1 MEELKS
7 SFDRKI
13 THKTYPTQRK
23 KNAFLAGYLPFEIME
38 TPLDFRKEYIGSK
51 SKHNYILCDNT
62 FLVRKESKYIGPI
75 IFGAISIFLMISSLL
90 IWYKEHFWDTSE
102 LVLFIISSLVLFSVI
117 IYMITIPQKLLILNR
132 KSSVITFSGVLWA
145 KAITMPLQNIRL
157 IYAGGAA
164 GSPSPDRLNAIRPNK
179 VGTFYTFH
187 FGGNYFQELSFLIWY
202 MDKNRPL
209 PPGDAFDEYRK
220 ADYKRRKE
228 EGFPPP
234 IFRSFIPTREYKHKW
249 QKERDKHWKDIIET
263 DEKGNRVHRIW
274 QSAENVE
281 RHGEWKP
288 VVPQ

>member
-23 KNAFLAGYLPFEIME
+23 KNAFLAGYLPFEILEKPNDKKKSYVGINTDIIYLDDMYIVTNE
-38 TPLDFRKEYIGSK
+38 TNNILPLIIGG
-51 SKHNYILCDNT
+51 L
-62 FLVRKESKYIGPI
+62 
-75 IFGAISIFLMISSLL
+75 
-90 IWYKEHFWDTSE
+90 
-102 LVLFIISSLVLFSVI
+102 SLVFI
-117 IYMITIPQKLLILNR
+117 FFLILNFFIYDEWELSDTIFLIISVVILLFFIIYYFTIPKKQSIYDR
-132 KSSVITFSGVLWA
+132 KKELITFPGFLWNSPY
-145 KAITMPLQNIRL
+145 TMPFKNIRL
-157 IYAGGAA
+157 FKAGGAI
-164 GSPSPDRLNAIRPNK
+164 GSPTADLLYVKRPDKIGSRHHIHLGGVLNTN
-179 VGTFYTFH
+179 
-187 FGGNYFQELSFLIWY
+187 LSFLVWY
-202 MDKNRPL
+202 MDKNRPP

-263 DEKGNRVHRIW
+263 DEKGNQVHRIW